1 MNKSQQIVSVELQ
14 CIKAKKTSSVSD
26 TDGTVLKIDFS
37 PLLATQESNNTNE
50 NYSLK
55 DSTGID

>member
-1 MNKSQQIVSVELQ
+1 MNKSPQIVSVELQ

-26 TDGTVLKIDFS
+26 TDGTVLKINFS